1 MKKITL
7 LTLLMWSS
15 LFYGQTYFSEG
26 FEGSFLP
33 TGWADVAGSGT
44 DSGNIWRLSTHGFA
58 NPETSVSN
66 FGSQAAFFNDYA
78 GSNNRWLVTPM
89 IDLTGVTGTTE
100 FTYYEMT
107 QYTFYA
113 DIGVFYSTD
122 YAGDAQTA
130 TWIPINATIGD
141 DGQDAQDSWTLNG
154 PFDLSTLNGNSS
166 VYIGFNY
173 VGNSDS
179 EWYVD
184 DVLLRKAPTCVEPSA
199 GSISNVTATSA
210 DFTWTSGPGGTEAAW
225 DVELVDL
232 TAGQTHD
239 LDGVITGI
247 TNPPNDHTYAFSS
260 LTPGNLFAAY
270 VRADCGGGDKS
281 EWTGPFNFQTTDDND
296 ECSTAKVIVQDI
308 ETNVG
313 SATVVN
319 GSIIGATDSGIAE
332 NCGTGG
338 VANDDV
344 WFSFVARTDGV
355 YITIDT
361 PFDGALELFSTTDDT
376 CGTLNFEN
384 CADIQGSNAVEQI
397 SASGMEAGKTYFAR
411 VYQYETSVPANG
423 DFTIKIW
430 SDESLSNDDVEDT
443 VEFKLYPNPVQDK
456 LNLRAQD
463 NIENISVYNMLGQE
477 VLRQAPNKNSSEV
490 DMSALQTGSYFV
502 KVTINGV
509 TETKQII
516 KR

>member
-1 MKKITL
+1 
-7 LTLLMWSS
+7 MWAS
-15 LFYGQTYFSEG
+15 LFYGQTYLSEG
-26 FEGSFLP
+26 FEGGTFPP

-44 DSGNIWRLSTHGFA
+44 DPGNIWRLSTHGFA
-58 NPETSVSN
+58 NPDTSASN
-66 FGSQAAFFNDYA
+66 FGSQAAFFNDY
-78 GSNNRWLVTPM
+78 GGTNNRWLVTPA
-89 IDLTGVTGTTE
+89 IDLTAVTGTTE

-113 DIGVFYSTD
+113 DIGVYYSTD

-130 TWIPINATIGD
+130 TWIPINVPVDKGA
-141 DGQDAQDSWTLNG
+141 DAQDLWTLRG
-154 PFDLSTLNGNSS
+154 PYDLSALNGNST

-173 VGNSDS
+173 SNSDS

-199 GSISNVTATSA
+199 GSISNVTTTGG
-210 DFTWTSGPGGTEAAW
+210 DFAWTTGPGGTETLW
-225 DVELVDL
+225 DVNL
-232 TAGQTHD
+232 
-239 LDGVITGI
+239 LDITGGDVNPDTDGTV
-247 TNPPNDHTYAFSS
+247 TNTSGVPSANQFTFSS
-260 LTPGNLFAAY
+260 LTPGNVYAAY

-281 EWTGPFNFQTTDDND
+281 KWTGPFSFQTTDDND
-296 ECSTAKVIVQDI
+296 ECATAKVIVQDI

-361 PFDGALELFSTTDDT
+361 PFDGAVELFSTTDDT

-384 CADIQGSNAVEQI
+384 CADLLGSNAVEQI
-397 SASGMEAGKTYFAR
+397 SASGMMAGKTYFAR
-411 VYQYETSVPANG
+411 VYQYETSVPGNG

-430 SDESLSNDDVEDT
+430 SDQSLSNENIENNVNAN
-443 VEFKLYPNPVQDK
+443 EFKLYPNPVQDK

-463 NIENISVYNMLGQE
+463 NIENVSIYNMLGQE
-477 VLRQAPNKNSSEV
+477 VLRQAPNKNSSEIN
-490 DMSALQTGSYFV
+490 MSALQTGSYFV

-509 TETKQII
+509 TKTKQII